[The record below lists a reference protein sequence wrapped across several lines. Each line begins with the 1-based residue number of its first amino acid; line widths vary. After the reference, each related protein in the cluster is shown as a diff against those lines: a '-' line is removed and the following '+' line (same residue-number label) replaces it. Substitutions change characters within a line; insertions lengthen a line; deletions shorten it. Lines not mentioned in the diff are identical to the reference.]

1 MSATL
6 SAEQNGSSPM
16 SAAQI
21 PLPPSTARSSS
32 SHHQTASPV
41 DATGKAEEKN
51 GPTLQESWE
60 KLLSAV
66 MEYDDVMVKNWK
78 EDIDTLLVFVRLPFY
93 CHEDF
98 LMLEQAGL
106 FSAVVT
112 AFVIESYQWLSEDP
126 ADATVTL
133 LTQISMQ
140 FNASQTVLP
149 ERLQFTLDASSV
161 RINCWWFLSL
171 IFSLTSA
178 LFGLLCK
185 QWLRAQQRDPPS
197 RSPAE
202 ALALRQMR
210 RDSFEKWGLS
220 PFLSVLPI
228 LLEVTLLLFFVGIL
242 DLLWAR
248 RPIPFALC
256 FVSVMLSAGLYFT
269 TTFLPTLALLW
280 KSDQLSYHLICPYK
294 SPQAWA
300 VYQLLVKALLALDD
314 IPFINILDMGGEIDS
329 LRME

>member
-21 PLPPSTARSSS
+21 PLPPSTARSVREDEARPMYQSS

-78 EDIDTLLVFVRLPFY
+78 EDIDTLLVF
-93 CHEDF
+93 
-98 LMLEQAGL
+98 
-106 FSAVVT
+106 
-112 AFVIESYQWLSEDP
+112 
-126 ADATVTL
+126 
-133 LTQISMQ
+133 
-140 FNASQTVLP
+140 TVLP